1 MKQQSSNNAE
11 RKRRRNSDAAAGGSA
26 STPMNNDSPEPSS
39 IFPSSPA
46 PFFSEAEYR
55 NEAEE
60 EDLIDNAFADD
71 DEMNDSDNGDIDIFQ
86 DAERFV
92 LKLLLMSYILTA
104 YAFFFFHVNRDYAD
118 NERLDKYE
126 PEGVDDQEYE
136 PLDLGARNALDNNL
150 NRRDVEIRRREGRVA
165 GAFIYGLDDDANDTQ
180 PAVRRHRHIYEA
192 QDIDQDEDGV
202 VSF

>member
-1 MKQQSSNNAE
+1 MKQQSSNNVE

-26 STPMNNDSPEPSS
+26 STPVNNDSPEPSS

-92 LKLLLMSYILTA
+92 LKLL
-104 YAFFFFHVNRDYAD
+104 
-118 NERLDKYE
+118 
-126 PEGVDDQEYE
+126 
-136 PLDLGARNALDNNL
+136 
-150 NRRDVEIRRREGRVA
+150 
-165 GAFIYGLDDDANDTQ
+165 
-180 PAVRRHRHIYEA
+180 
-192 QDIDQDEDGV
+192 
-202 VSF
+202 